1 MLATLIAFATEAAEE
16 EKSKTAFYLLGG
28 LAAVWAIVLFSV
40 GMRAPTFPGSAA
52 AQRGVIA
59 ISVLVVIGAM
69 ASAVLTAG

>member
-1 MLATLIAFATEAAEE
+1 MLATLIAFAAEAAEH

-28 LAAVWAIVLFSV
+28 LAAAWAIILFAI
-40 GMRAPTFPGSAA
+40 GMRSPAFPGSAA
-52 AQRGVIA
+52 AQRGVIG